1 VINLL
6 WKVGYV
12 GFGGGIIVGGLLYAK
27 QESLLYHPEIGDA
40 PRKTANNP
48 RHYRSPSEYRIRH
61 ESQMILCEDGVNVH
75 SWLLLQPNSK
85 ECPTIVFFHGN
96 AGNIG
101 MRLPNANKMYK
112 ELQANILMVEYRGF
126 GDSDDVKPTEVGL
139 KLDAEAAL
147 NFIAS
152 RSEIDP
158 GSIFCFGRSLGGAV
172 AFHLALYAE
181 KKTLRNGQS
190 LLAGLIVENT
200 FLSISKMVDT
210 LLPFLTPFKYFV
222 LRIGWDS
229 EKIAPRV
236 SLPVLYLAG
245 DQDELVP
252 FPHMTELY
260 KMSGKSS
267 SFSRMHII
275 RGGTHND
282 SWVKG
287 GREYYNQMRA
297 FISQV
302 VSESGDNCKRAG
314 ESSDIVCD
322 DKMYHEK
329 SSVEITMG
337 EADKTNGMSS
347 IPMMPTNLVSLAKEA
362 SRRSDTGESDK
373 KQDKK
378 QK

>member
-1 VINLL
+1 
-6 WKVGYV
+6 VGL
-12 GFGGGIIVGGLLYAK
+12 GGGILIGGLLYAK
-27 QESLLYHPEIGDA
+27 QESLLYHPEIGDG
-40 PRKTANNP
+40 PRKTAGNP

-61 ESQMILCEDGVNVH
+61 ESHMILCEDGVSIH
-75 SWLLLQPNSK
+75 SWLLLQPKSK

-112 ELQANILMVEYRGF
+112 ELEANILMVEYRGF

-172 AFHLALYAE
+172 AFHLALYSE
-181 KKTLRNGQS
+181 QNKQRNGQS

-200 FLSISKMVDT
+200 FLSISKMVDK
-210 LLPFLTPFKYFV
+210 LLPFLTPFKLFV

-260 KMSGKSS
+260 KLSGKSS
-267 SFSRMHII
+267 TYTRMHII
-275 RGGTHND
+275 RGGRHND
-282 SWVKG
+282 SWMVG
-287 GREYYNQMRA
+287 GKEYYSQMRA

-302 VSESGDNCKRAG
+302 ASGNADNCKRPS
-314 ESSDIVCD
+314 ENSDVVCD
-322 DKMYHEK
+322 DMVYNDK
-329 SSVEITMG
+329 SSVEIIMG
-337 EADKTNGMSS
+337 EEKSIGMSS